1 MESLSVRRLNV
12 SDIDRVK
19 SIYSESFGQ
28 SVSSINYNGECIYV
42 ACVNEEIAG
51 LCMVNYIDDIF
62 VSNRIAFINN
72 VCVSKKYRGLGIARF
87 MLEEVEKILISDG
100 VNEIMLTSSSKRV
113 VANKL
118 YKNLGFSIYETNVFK
133 KKLS

>member
-12 SDIDRVK
+12 SDIDKVK
-19 SIYSESFGQ
+19 FIYNESFGK

-62 VSNRIAFINN
+62 VSNRIAFIN
-72 VCVSKKYRGLGIARF
+72 
-87 MLEEVEKILISDG
+87 MLHC
-100 VNEIMLTSSSKRV
+100 
-113 VANKL
+113 
-118 YKNLGFSIYETNVFK
+118 
-133 KKLS
+133 